1 MSSNNVTTFHNL
13 YELRKSV
20 GQPTQPVIEENVEL
34 SVILVTE
41 KEIISVMILIWER
54 IKIVVEPSG
63 AIVLAA
69 VLTQKFRTNCKKLK
83 KFHGTI
89 IQTYLG
95 NHFGDSSVENVL
107 MTIKVARVVNLK
119 LVFND

>member
-1 MSSNNVTTFHNL
+1 MSGNNVTTFHNL

-20 GQPTQPVIEENVEL
+20 GQPTWPVIEENVEP

-69 VLTQKFRTNCKKLK
+69 VLT
-83 KFHGTI
+83 
-89 IQTYLG
+89 
-95 NHFGDSSVENVL
+95 
-107 MTIKVARVVNLK
+107 
-119 LVFND
+119 